1 LRWRSAIETTST
13 LELSWLGG
21 VFGQRVVPLG
31 VEKFGQTGNLADL
44 YAAYR
49 LDGDAITDL
58 ANAAEAWGMRA
69 LRAVNSKVLEG
80 GDIQGSALGKWRM
93 NFGLYFYA
101 EPMDAPQ
108 PEELQRDGT

>member
-1 LRWRSAIETTST
+1 MSDTN
-13 LELSWLGG
+13 
-21 VFGQRVVPLG
+21 
-31 VEKFGQTGNLADL
+31 GNLSPGL
-44 YAAYR
+44 R
-49 LDGDAITDL
+49 RMLDP
-58 ANAAEAWGMRA
+58 